1 MADCIN
7 CKYALLDYEEYYNT
21 NATQWFVEDC
31 KKGRDIMSDS
41 DCPDYEEWEEDDG
54 WVYRIN

>member
-1 MADCIN
+1 MADCSN
-7 CKYALLDYEEYYNT
+7 CKYALLDYEKYYNT

-31 KKGRDIMSDS
+31 KKERYIMSDS

-54 WVYRIN
+54 